1 MLANEGLY
9 LGDVLDIMNEVAPGI
24 TLSEAMRAA
33 GNILQLHRV
42 AVREARSKS
51 YDEGYESG
59 HEVGSSLNRVPTPD
73 EWELQKLRRVYEF
86 QTKRA
91 NELVS
96 GIVARLGRDKKIQ
109 VIKELR
115 NETGLGLKDT
125 KDIVDAFIVKLDA
138 AENSLA
144 DWERDL
150 LNGAANYSDKPPF

>member
-33 GNILQLHRV
+33 SNILQLHAV

-51 YDEGYESG
+51 YDEGYDSG
-59 HEVGSSLNRVPTPD
+59 HQVGASVNRVPTPD
-73 EWELQKLRRVYEF
+73 EWEYQKAKRVYDA
-86 QTKRA
+86 QVTRA

-96 GIVARLGRDKKIQ
+96 GIVSRIGKSKKIQ

-115 NETGLGLKDT
+115 NETGLGLKET

-138 AENSLA
+138 ATAGLA
-144 DWERDL
+144 DWEREL
-150 LNGAANYSDKPPF
+150 LDGGRNYSDEPPF